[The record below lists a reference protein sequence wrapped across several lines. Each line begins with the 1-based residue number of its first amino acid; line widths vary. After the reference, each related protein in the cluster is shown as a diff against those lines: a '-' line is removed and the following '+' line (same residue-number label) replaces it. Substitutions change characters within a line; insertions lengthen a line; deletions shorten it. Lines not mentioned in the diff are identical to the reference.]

1 MPRQYENKQY
11 QYEARMKTLLGDISE
26 LASGRQYYENVMQPW
41 YHGVHFKKI
50 VENTVEGVK
59 EVYKADLNTLKQ
71 ILPEHAEFPGTREE
85 WQAEVKKLEKTCV
98 AFNIALSKLGQ
109 ACEKHGITE
118 LRYVTM
124 RFVLVRCGL
133 C

>member
-1 MPRQYENKQY
+1 
-11 QYEARMKTLLGDISE
+11 MKTLLGDISE
-26 LASGRQYYENVMQPW
+26 LVSGRQYYENVMQPW

-50 VENTVEGVK
+50 VEQTTEGVK
-59 EVYKADLNTLKQ
+59 EVHKANLNTLKQ

-98 AFNIALSKLGQ
+98 AFNITMSKLAR

-118 LRYVTM
+118 LRYVTILL
-124 RFVLVRCGL
+124 VPVRCGL